1 MSSAPQAQAPSPAL
15 FFETMNAYQRTA
27 ALKGA
32 IELEVFT
39 AIGEGNTTSQSIAG
53 RCRTSERGMRILCDY
68 LVIIGFLTKDGTNY
82 RLTQDTAM
90 FLDRRS
96 PAYMGIAER
105 FLASPTLMDAYKD
118 LAAIV
123 RKGGEIMS
131 AHGTMDP
138 DHPIWVEFAR
148 SMAPMMAM
156 PAEAIAKLAGAEKG
170 APWKVLDIAAG
181 HGLFG
186 IAIARQNPN
195 ATIVAVD
202 WARVLEVARE
212 HAISAG
218 VTSRYQVLPGSAFE
232 VEFGEGYD
240 MVLLTNFLHHF
251 DPATCETLLRKVS
264 AALKPGGRAITFEF
278 VPNEDRVSPPIAAT
292 FSMVMLGTTEGGDAY
307 TFSEFDRMFRNS
319 GFGASELHPLPPS
332 PGQVIISQKE

>member
-1 MSSAPQAQAPSPAL
+1 M
-15 FFETMNAYQRTA
+15 
-27 ALKGA
+27 
-32 IELEVFT
+32 
-39 AIGEGNTTSQSIAG
+39 
-53 RCRTSERGMRILCDY
+53 
-68 LVIIGFLTKDGTNY
+68 GT
-82 RLTQDTAM
+82 
-90 FLDRRS
+90 
-96 PAYMGIAER
+96 AER
-105 FLASPTLMDAYKD
+105 FLASPTLIDAYKD
-118 LAAIV
+118 VAAIV
-123 RKGGEIMS
+123 RKGGEVMS

-186 IAIARQNPN
+186 IAMARQNPN
-195 ATIVAVD
+195 ATVVAVD
-202 WARVLEVARE
+202 WAHVLEVARE
-212 HAISAG
+212 HAVSAG
-218 VTSRYQVLPGSAFE
+218 VASRYQVLPGSAFE

-240 MVLLTNFLHHF
+240 IVLLTNFLHHF
-251 DPATCETLLRKVS
+251 DQATCETLLRKVA

-278 VPNEDRVSPPIAAT
+278 VPNEDRVSPPMAAA
-292 FSMVMLGTTEGGDAY
+292 FSMMMLGTTESGDAY

-332 PGQVIISQKE
+332 PGQVIISQK

>member
-1 MSSAPQAQAPSPAL
+1 MSSTPQTQGPNPAL
-15 FFETMNAYQRTA
+15 IFDTMNAYQRTA

-32 IELEVFT
+32 IQLEVFT
-39 AIGEGNTTSQSIAG
+39 AIGEGNATAPAIAA
-53 RCRTSERGMRILCDY
+53 RCQTSERGMRILCDY
-68 LVIIGFLTKDGTNY
+68 LVVIGFLTKAGSNY
-82 RLTQDTAM
+82 ALTPDSAM

-96 PAYMGIAER
+96 PAYMGTAER

-123 RKGGEIMS
+123 RKGGEVIS

-156 PAEAIAKLAGAEKG
+156 PAEAIARLAGAEKG
-170 APWKVLDIAAG
+170 APWRVLDIAAG

-186 IAIARQNPN
+186 IALARHNPN
-195 ATIVAVD
+195 ATVVAVD
-202 WARVLEVARE
+202 WTRVLDVARE

-218 VTSRYQVLPGSAFE
+218 VADRYQLLPGSAFD

-240 MVLLTNFLHHF
+240 IVLLTNFLHHF
-251 DPATCETLLRKVS
+251 DKPTNETLLRKVA
-264 AALKPGGRAITFEF
+264 AALKPGGRAITLEF
-278 VPNEDRVSPPIAAT
+278 VPNEDRVSPPTAAA
-292 FSMVMLGTTEGGDAY
+292 FSMIMLGTTEGGDAY
-307 TFSEFDRMFRNS
+307 TFSEYDRMFRNS
-319 GFGASELHPLPPS
+319 GFSANEMHPIPPS
-332 PGQVIISQKE
+332 PGQVIISTK